1 MISIRPAA
9 GIMMATTSS
18 YAKKAIQGASSATR
32 SAPTNTTTNA
42 AVSKTTLHSNKSLHT
57 ATNNIIHSKPTLTGS
72 SNPKTN
78 PTNPTIPTL
87 FTQNSKSMQTTK
99 LNHKTYSTTKAKQSS
114 PDPHQ
119 EASARIAQ
127 ADTSIHK
134 RPSGVDS
141 LSQITPQQKYQN
153 YGLALVLIGFCTS
166 VYSYSISSVGKAEVN
181 IDDLKEEASG
191 ALEAKEEQ
199 MRQRD
204 MEDDLAQVDVSLMNV
219 DTDEEERL
227 MMEQA
232 SLSSGGNGEK
242 KKRALWKKIVFF
254 WKKD

>member
-1 MISIRPAA
+1 
-9 GIMMATTSS
+9 MMATTSL

-32 SAPTNTTTNA
+32 SALTNTTTNA

-57 ATNNIIHSKPTLTGS
+57 ATNNIIHSKPTLTSS

-78 PTNPTIPTL
+78 PSNPTL

-99 LNHKTYSTTKAKQSS
+99 LNHKTYSTSKPKQSS

-127 ADTSIHK
+127 ADTSIHT

-232 SLSSGGNGEK
+232 SLSSGGNGG